1 MPKRPAN
8 FQKSTKR
15 TATVNVS
22 SSSEEDIITL
32 EEPVSESNMSMAKK
46 LRGTVTPSTSTSP
59 IAGPSRQF
67 AAGIRQKTAHYLFEL
82 TKISLKKSIN
92 HVSCFQKASKLFK
105 DETKHLPLIY
115 PIVELTVYIFE
126 IIFTNPIIKKESY
139 LNFFNAV
146 LSRWITML
154 KQGALMP
161 TRKAFRQS
169 VQHDCSHYLVK
180 QHHRIQPFLLPL
192 ANNIAKM
199 LND

>member
-15 TATVNVS
+15 TATVNDS

-32 EEPVSESNMSMAKK
+32 EEPASESNTSMAKR

-59 IAGPSRQF
+59 IAGPRRQF
-67 AAGIRQKTAHYLFEL
+67 AAGIHQKTAHYLFEL

-161 TRKAFRQS
+161 TKKAFRQS
-169 VQHDCSHYLVK
+169 VQLDCSHHLVK
-180 QHHRIQPFLLPL
+180 QHHRIEPFLLPL
-192 ANNIAKM
+192 ANNIAKR
-199 LND
+199 LSD